1 MQNETYC
8 RLKKYTTFKKFVVG
22 KNSTIEKYLYNF
34 SSFLLQYI

>member
-22 KNSTIEKYLYNF
+22 KNSTIVKY
-34 SSFLLQYI
+34 FLQF